1 MPDLADVYAGGF
13 ADDNRKEGDKA
24 MTSIS
29 TRSLSTARR
38 FALPLLAAA
47 STLMLA
53 SCGSI
58 YPSTSHPDSAN
69 WGQPQRAGW
78 AVSPHI
84 REAEEKS
91 IARDMPYASVTAAG
105 AIVQN

>member
-1 MPDLADVYAGGF
+1 MPDLPDVYAGGF
-13 ADDNRKEGDKA
+13 ADDNRMEGDKA

-38 FALPLLAAA
+38 FSVPLLAVAA
-47 STLMLA
+47 TMMLA

-69 WGQPQRAGW
+69 WGQPQKAGW
-78 AVSPHI
+78 ATSPQI

>member
-1 MPDLADVYAGGF
+1 
-13 ADDNRKEGDKA
+13 

-29 TRSLSTARR
+29 TRSLSTAKR
-38 FALPLLAAA
+38 FSVPLLAVTA
-47 STLMLA
+47 TMMLA

-69 WGQPQRAGW
+69 WGKPQKAGW
-78 AVSPHI
+78 TTSPQI

-105 AIVQN
+105 TIVQN

>member
-1 MPDLADVYAGGF
+1 
-13 ADDNRKEGDKA
+13 
-24 MTSIS
+24 MTSNALRGS
-29 TRSLSTARR
+29 R
-38 FALPLLAAA
+38 FATRLLLPLLAAA

-58 YPSTSHPDSAN
+58 YPSNSHPGSAS
-69 WGQPQRAGW
+69 WGQPQRSGW
-78 AVSPHI
+78 ITGPQI

-105 AIVQN
+105 KIVQK